1 MAIDFP
7 NSPSSGDIYTVNG
20 KQWSWDGAKW
30 LAYGASLSPDILKID
45 TGNSRIGINQT
56 SPTVALDVT
65 GSARITGD
73 LTVSGTTV
81 TVDSASVLIKDR
93 VQFEGA
99 TANDYETILLATDPT
114 ADRTITLPDATGT
127 VTLDGAPLASP
138 TFTGVPAAP
147 TASANTSSTQVA
159 TTAFVMTEVGDYL
172 TTSTATSTYAPLAS
186 PTLTGVP
193 AAPTASA
200 NTSTTQLATTAFVMT
215 EVGDYLLTATAG
227 STYLPLA
234 GGTLSGAVNAGDQVI
249 SKAVFKD
256 VGETL
261 DTNGTSGAA
270 ATIDLEDGNF
280 HKVTLTANCTL
291 TFSNPPASGTAG
303 SFTLFLVQDG
313 TGSRIVTW
321 PGTVDWSGAT
331 APTLTTTA
339 AAVDVLTFITLDGGT
354 VWNGF
359 VAGQA
364 MG

>member
-20 KQWSWDGAKW
+20 KQWQWDGEKW
-30 LAYGASLSPDILKID
+30 IAYGVSLAPDVLKVD
-45 TGNSRIGINQT
+45 TGNNRVGINQLA
-56 SPTVALDVT
+56 PTVALDVT

-159 TTAFVMTEVGDYL
+159 TTAFVMTEVGDY
-172 TTSTATSTYAPLAS
+172 APLAS

-193 AAPTASA
+193 AAPTAAA
-200 NTSTTQLATTAFVMT
+200 NTNTTQIATTAYVQT
-215 EVGDYLLTATAG
+215 ELGAVSSDSIADADSDTKIQVEEGSDEDIIRFDTAG
-227 STYLPLA
+227 TEQMTIKA
-234 GGTLSGAVNAGDQVI
+234 DGTITLIQGLDDVNAVL
-249 SKAVFKD
+249 AVQIF
-256 VGETL
+256 
-261 DTNGTSGAA
+261 
-270 ATIDLEDGNF
+270 
-280 HKVTLTANCTL
+280 
-291 TFSNPPASGTAG
+291 
-303 SFTLFLVQDG
+303 
-313 TGSRIVTW
+313 R
-321 PGTVDWSGAT
+321 
-331 APTLTTTA
+331 
-339 AAVDVLTFITLDGGT
+339 
-354 VWNGF
+354 
-359 VAGQA
+359 
-364 MG
+364 

>member
-7 NSPSSGDIYTVNG
+7 NSPSSGDIHTVSG
-20 KQWSWDGAKW
+20 KQWSWDGEKW
-30 LAYGASLSPDILKID
+30 LAYGASLAPDILKID
-45 TGNSRIGINQT
+45 TGNSRVGINQI

-81 TVDSASVLIKDR
+81 TVDSATVLIKDR
-93 VQFEGA
+93 VSFEGA
-99 TANDYETILLATDPT
+99 TADDYETVLLATDPT

-138 TFTGVPAAP
+138 TFTGVPVAP

-159 TTAFVMTEVGDYL
+159 TTAFVMTEVGDY
-172 TTSTATSTYAPLAS
+172 
-186 PTLTGVP
+186 
-193 AAPTASA
+193 
-200 NTSTTQLATTAFVMT
+200 M
-215 EVGDYLLTATAG
+215 
-227 STYLPLA
+227 PLA
-234 GGTLSGAVNAGDQVI
+234 GGTMSGAVNAGDQII

-261 DTNGTSGAA
+261 VTNGTSGAA
-270 ATIDLEDGNF
+270 ATVDLENGNF
-280 HKVTLTANCTL
+280 YKVTLTANCTF

-354 VWNGF
+354 IWNGF

>member
-7 NSPSSGDIYTVNG
+7 NSPSSGDIHTVSG
-20 KQWSWDGAKW
+20 KQWQWDGEKW
-30 LAYGASLSPDILKID
+30 LAYGASLAPDILKID
-45 TGNSRIGINQT
+45 SGNNRVGINQT

-81 TVDSASVLIKDR
+81 TVYSASVLVKDR

-114 ADRTITLPDATGT
+114 ADRTITLPDASGT
-127 VTLDGAPLASP
+127 VAMTSGLA
-138 TFTGVPAAP
+138 A
-147 TASANTSSTQVA
+147 
-159 TTAFVMTEVGDYL
+159 
-172 TTSTATSTYAPLAS
+172 
-186 PTLTGVP
+186 
-193 AAPTASA
+193 
-200 NTSTTQLATTAFVMT
+200 
-215 EVGDYLLTATAG
+215 
-227 STYLPLA
+227 YLPLA
-234 GGTLSGAVNAGDQVI
+234 GGAVTGAITTNSTFDGVDIATRDAVLTSTTTTANAALPKAGGTLTGAVDAGDQII

-261 DTNGTSGAA
+261 VTNGTSGSA
-270 ATIDLEDGNF
+270 ATIDLENGNF
-280 HKVTLTANCTL
+280 YKITLTANCTL

-313 TGSRIVTW
+313 TGSRTVTW
-321 PGTVDWSGAT
+321 PGTVDWSAAT

-354 VWNGF
+354 IWNGF

>member
-138 TFTGVPAAP
+138 TFTGVPTAP

-159 TTAFVMTEVGDYL
+159 TTAFVMTEVGDYAL
-172 TTSTATSTYAPLAS
+172 LAS
-186 PTLTGVP
+186 PTLTGAP
-193 AAPTASA
+193 AAPTAA
-200 NTSTTQLATTAFVMT
+200 ADTNTTQIATTAYVQT
-215 EVGDYLLTATAG
+215 ELGAISSNSIADADSDTKIQVEEGSDEDIIRFDTAG
-227 STYLPLA
+227 TEQMTIKA
-234 GGTLSGAVNAGDQVI
+234 DGTIALTQGLDDVNAVL
-249 SKAVFKD
+249 AVQIF
-256 VGETL
+256 
-261 DTNGTSGAA
+261 
-270 ATIDLEDGNF
+270 
-280 HKVTLTANCTL
+280 
-291 TFSNPPASGTAG
+291 
-303 SFTLFLVQDG
+303 
-313 TGSRIVTW
+313 R
-321 PGTVDWSGAT
+321 
-331 APTLTTTA
+331 
-339 AAVDVLTFITLDGGT
+339 
-354 VWNGF
+354 
-359 VAGQA
+359 
-364 MG
+364 